1 MTRVHLY
8 PSTEYEYENKT
19 KMTENQSKAELKY
32 VNSQPSQNKTKQQLT
47 VNKYK
52 SNKSG
57 GFYFLT

>member
-1 MTRVHLY
+1 M
-8 PSTEYEYENKT
+8 P
-19 KMTENQSKAELKY
+19 ENQRLFKVELKH

-47 VNKYK
+47 VNKHK